1 MLDTVL
7 RGARIAGADAGAD
20 APLVDIGIAGGTI
33 AAVEPDI
40 RSDSETSAPST
51 TPTTWLGASAPGPAT
66 CWATLRVVRGSS
78 RDATVAEFR
87 PCARPNSIRR

>member
-7 RGARIAGADAGAD
+7 RGARIAGAVAD

-40 RSDSETSAPST
+40 ELVRS
-51 TPTTWLGASAPGPAT
+51 
-66 CWATLRVVRGSS
+66 
-78 RDATVAEFR
+78 
-87 PCARPNSIRR
+87 RRS